1 MVQISQRIYLSH
13 ILYENEYKYRYGE
26 KKNELVQFTFA
37 NMNTGEEVVKKMTYE
52 KAIELAYM
60 RSKDGRYKNYEYLI
74 DIAH

>member
-37 NMNTGEEVVKKMTYE
+37 NVNTGNKLYSPQTCCFVPTEINSAFTIPQEIFRNINK
-52 KAIELAYM
+52 
-60 RSKDGRYKNYEYLI
+60 
-74 DIAH
+74 

>member
-37 NMNTGEEVVKKMTYE
+37 NVNTGKEVVKKND
-52 KAIELAYM
+52 L
-60 RSKDGRYKNYEYLI
+60 
-74 DIAH
+74 

>member
-13 ILYENEYKYRYGE
+13 ILYENEYKYRYGA

-37 NMNTGEEVVKKMTYE
+37 NVNTGKEVVKKMTYE

-60 RSKDGRYKNYEYLI
+60 RSKDGRYKNYKYYISE
-74 DIAH
+74 

>member
-13 ILYENEYKYRYGE
+13 ILYENEYKYRYSE

-37 NMNTGEEVVKKMTYE
+37 NVNTDKEVVKKMTYE

-60 RSKDGRYKNYEYLI
+60 RSKDGRYKNYKYYISE
-74 DIAH
+74 

>member
-13 ILYENEYKYRYGE
+13 ILHENEYKYRYGE

-37 NMNTGEEVVKKMTYE
+37 NVNTGKEVVKKMTYE

-60 RSKDGRYKNYEYLI
+60 RSKDGRYKNYKYYI
-74 DIAH
+74 SD